1 MERIDQTVVDHRLDD
16 RVARTAAAT
25 PHAAAARAC
34 AAAPRRAA
42 AALPRLHL
50 WAGQKPPRAILSKQA
65 S

>member
-42 AALPRLHL
+42 AALPRL
-50 WAGQKPPRAILSKQA
+50 
-65 S
+65 